1 MIITLLTFYIF
12 IIMSAVAKIHMYWMQ
27 GGLWPGE
34 NKQDLI
40 NKVIGQGNIFPSALS
55 CLGVIIVFVIMALIP
70 LGIYYKFELC
80 FINTYASYIMYFFS
94 GIFFLRA
101 SLMFI
106 PRIEKRAHKIFIQYN
121 KRYYAPLCFSLSF
134 AYLILAGTV

>member
-12 IIMSAVAKIHMYWMQ
+12 IVMSAVAKIHMYWMQ

-40 NKVIGQGNIFPSALS
+40 NKVIGQGNLFPSALS
-55 CLGVIIVFVIMALIP
+55 CLGVIVVFVIMAIFP
-70 LGIYYKFELC
+70 LGIYYKFD
-80 FINTYASYIMYFFS
+80 FGFMNPYTSYIMYFFS

-106 PRIEKRAHKIFIQYN
+106 PRIEQRAHKIFIQYN

-134 AYLILAGTV
+134 AYLILAGNV